1 MMKSQ
6 MKNDI
11 HGGNPQALLKSLGL
25 KKAPEIQ
32 ADFSVNINPA
42 GPPPSVSRALLS
54 INDKTYSDYPEIYA
68 ETALRSLAKA
78 HNLNV
83 ESILIGNGSTELFS
97 MIIQAL
103 KPDKIAWIA
112 PSYSGYSEICASHG
126 IPATPAFCT
135 LPEDNF
141 KINIRQLAGSDA
153 DMFFLCSPNNPS
165 GAVIGKKNILGFAAE
180 RKRSVFVVDESFIDF
195 LPNPETKTLF
205 SEKLPDNII
214 VVKSLTKFFSIAGVR
229 LGMLYANP
237 STVAKIAKARL
248 PWSVNAVAQ
257 KIAPLLYSDDKYIAE
272 TRRNICELR
281 KIFSADLAKIPGLKV
296 YPSHANFL
304 LCELRKGKMDADKL
318 QCELLKRGILI
329 RSCSNWQGL
338 GPKFFRLAVLDQD
351 SNNLLISELNSLF
364 CPKIVNR
371 QSSIV
376 NSPIMVVGTGSGSGK
391 SLLVS
396 ALCRYFVRKGLR
408 VAPFKAQN
416 MSLNSFVTKEG
427 GEMGRAQVVQAQ
439 AAKIE
444 PHTDMNPVLL
454 KPTGDAGS
462 QLIVN
467 GKATCNVTAKSY
479 YAEKCELRNDAF
491 KAFDRLASKYD
502 LIILEGAGSPAEIN
516 LQDKDFVN
524 MAMAEHAKAKTI
536 LVADIDKGGVFASI
550 YGTIALIPPKQRKLL
565 AGVVI
570 NKFRGDVSLLKSGI
584 EEIET
589 LTGIPVLGVLPFI
602 KDLRIEEEDSLG
614 LESRKKRTDD
624 RRQRTEDRCLGSG
637 VRGQGAGVSNQ
648 GSGVRCQVSVISD
661 QQDNLNSK
669 KQSAI
674 LQANDQRPITGNCRP
689 SSLRSPSAK
698 DNRASCAKDVASY
711 SDQVSDQQLTTDD
724 PFDKLLRHGSVQ
736 VRAGRQLNLEISVVR
751 LPRISNYTDFLT
763 FETLDNVEVSYVE
776 NPKDLGNPDII
787 FIPGTKNTCSDMQF
801 LRDSGF
807 EKKIKEAF
815 ESGTPVFGICG
826 GYQMLG
832 KKISDPHGVEGKPG
846 SIPGLALLPVETVL
860 EKDKELSQVS
870 GLVRISMPFANSGT
884 PFTGYEIHMGK
895 TIPTGRDSKSAKS
908 AVLKINRKLGREFAG
923 SDGTASSDG
932 LIFGTYIHG
941 IFDMKEMRDSLI
953 KWLCS
958 RKGINPDGIIQ
969 SGANDSEESFE
980 KLANM
985 VEKHIDLSGLK

>member
-1 MMKSQ
+1 MMKS
-6 MKNDI
+6 KIKKDI
-11 HGGNPQALLKSLGL
+11 HGGNPQALLKRLGL
-25 KKAPEIQ
+25 KKAPEMI

-42 GPPPSVSRALLS
+42 GPPLNVGRALLS
-54 INDKTYSDYPEIYA
+54 INDKIYSDYPEIYA
-68 ETALRSLAKA
+68 DTALRSLAKA
-78 HNLNV
+78 HSLSV
-83 ESILIGNGSTELFS
+83 ESVIVGNGSTELFS
-97 MIIQAL
+97 MIIQTL
-103 KPDKIAWIA
+103 KPNKIAWIA
-112 PSYSGYSEICASHG
+112 PSYSGYSEICAAHG
-126 IPATPAFCT
+126 VPASPAFCT
-135 LPEDNF
+135 QPEDNF

-153 DMFFLCSPNNPS
+153 DMFFLCSPNNPT
-165 GAVIGKKNILGFAAE
+165 GAVIGKKNILRFAAE
-180 RKRSVFVVDESFIDF
+180 RKHCVFVVDESFIDF
-195 LPNPETKTLF
+195 MPDAEDETLF
-205 SEKLPDNII
+205 SKKLPDNII

-229 LGMLYANP
+229 LGMLYASA

-248 PWSVNAVAQ
+248 PWSVNAIAQ
-257 KIAPLLYSDDKYIAE
+257 KIAPLLYSDKKYIAD
-272 TRRNICELR
+272 TRQNICELR
-281 KIFSADLAKIPGLKV
+281 KSLSADLAKIPALKV

-304 LCELRKGKMDADKL
+304 LCELRKGKMSVDKL
-318 QCELLKRGILI
+318 QSELLKLGILI

-338 GPKFFRLAVLDQD
+338 SSNFFRLAVLDRD
-351 SNNLLISELNSLF
+351 SNNLLISELNSIFGIRGKGQEVRGKGEKATGNQQLATNDLR
-364 CPKIVNR
+364 PPTSQRNQQLTTDNQR
-371 QSSIV
+371 LATSL
-376 NSPIMVVGTGSGSGK
+376 SPIMVVGTGSGSGK
-391 SLLVS
+391 SLIVS
-396 ALCRYFVRKGLR
+396 ALCRYFVRKGIR

-491 KAFDRLASKYD
+491 KAFDRLAAKYG

-550 YGTIALIPPKQRKLL
+550 YGTIALIPPKQRKLI

-570 NKFRGDVSLLKSGI
+570 NKFRGDVTLLKSGI

-614 LESRKKRTDD
+614 LEERKKRT
-624 RRQRTEDRCLGSG
+624 
-637 VRGQGAGVSNQ
+637 VISNQ
-648 GSGVRCQVSVISD
+648 WSVISN
-661 QQDNLNSK
+661 QQDNLKSK
-669 KQSAI
+669 NKSEV
-674 LQANDQRPITGNCRP
+674 GN
-689 SSLRSPSAK
+689 LK
-698 DNRASCAKDVASY
+698 
-711 SDQVSDQQLTTDD
+711 
-724 PFDKLLRHGSVQ
+724 
-736 VRAGRQLNLEISVVR
+736 LEIAVIR

-763 FETLDNVEVSYVE
+763 FETLENVELSYIE

-807 EKKIKEAF
+807 EKKIKDAY
-815 ESGTPVFGICG
+815 ESETPIFGICG

-846 SIPGLALLPVETVL
+846 SIQGLALLPVKTVL
-860 EKDKELSQVS
+860 EKNKELSQVS
-870 GLVRISMPFANSGT
+870 GLVRISMPFANSGI
-884 PFTGYEIHMGK
+884 PFIGYEIHMGK
-895 TIPTGRDSKSAKS
+895 TIPSGRNSKSAKS
-908 AVLKINRKLGREFAG
+908 AVLKINRKLGREFSG
-923 SDGTASSDG
+923 SDGCVSSDG
-932 LIFGTYIHG
+932 LVFGTYIHG
-941 IFDMKEMRDSLI
+941 IFDKKEMRDSLI

-958 RKGINPDGIIQ
+958 RKGINPDNIIQ
-969 SGANDSEESFE
+969 GGANDSEESFE
-980 KLANM
+980 KLADM
-985 VEKHIDLSGLK
+985 VEKHLDLSGWT

>member
-1 MMKSQ
+1 

-11 HGGNPQALLKSLGL
+11 HGGNPHAILKKLGL
-25 KKAPEIQ
+25 KKTPDIK

-42 GPPPSVSRALLS
+42 GPPLSVSRTLLS

-68 ETALRSLAKA
+68 ETALRSLAKT
-78 HNLNV
+78 HNLSV
-83 ESILIGNGSTELFS
+83 ESVLIGNGSTELFS
-97 MIIQAL
+97 MIIQSL
-103 KPDKIAWIA
+103 KPAKIAWIA
-112 PSYSGYSEICASHG
+112 PSYSGYSEICSSHG
-126 IPATPAFCT
+126 VPAAPAFCT
-135 LPEDNF
+135 QPENNF

-153 DMFFLCSPNNPS
+153 DMFFLCTPNNPT
-165 GAVIGKKNILGFAAE
+165 GAVIGKEKILGFAAE

-195 LPNPETKTLF
+195 LPDAETESLF
-205 SEKLPDNII
+205 SEKLPVNIV

-237 STVAKIAKARL
+237 STAAKIAKARL

-257 KIAPLLYSDDKYIAE
+257 KIAPLLHSDREYIAD

-281 KIFSADLAKIPGLKV
+281 KTLSADLAKIPALKV

-304 LCELRKGKMDADKL
+304 LCELRKGKITTNLKIKYCSKTTEGGLSSPPTRGLENPRSFEEEMHRDHYETISNADKL
-318 QCELLKRGILI
+318 QAELLRRGILI

-338 GPKFFRLAVLDQD
+338 GPNFFRLSVLDRD
-351 SNNLLISELNSLF
+351 SNSLLVSALNYILNPEIRNSQFTIRNSSFIS
-364 CPKIVNR
+364 
-371 QSSIV
+371 
-376 NSPIMVVGTGSGSGK
+376 SPIMVVGTGSGSGK

-479 YAEKCELRNDAF
+479 YAEKCGLRNDAF
-491 KAFDRLASKYD
+491 KAFDRLSAKYD

-550 YGTIALIPPKQRKLL
+550 YGTIALIPPKQRKLI

-570 NKFRGDVSLLKSGI
+570 NKFRGDVTLLKSGI

-614 LESRKKRTDD
+614 LESRKKV
-624 RRQRTEDRCLGSG
+624 SG
-637 VRGQGAGVSNQ
+637 VG
-648 GSGVRCQVSVISD
+648 CQVTGD
-661 QQDNLNSK
+661 QQ
-669 KQSAI
+669 
-674 LQANDQRPITGNCRP
+674 P
-689 SSLRSPSAK
+689 SSLRSPSTK

-711 SDQVSDQQLTTDD
+711 SDQVSGRRLTT
-724 PFDKLLRHGSVQ
+724 
-736 VRAGRQLNLEISVVR
+736 LNIAVVR

-763 FETLDNVEVSYVE
+763 FETLDKANVRYVE
-776 NPKDLGNPDII
+776 RSDELGSPDII

-807 EKKIKEAF
+807 EKKIKEAAK
-815 ESGTPVFGICG
+815 SGTPVFGICG

-832 KKISDPHGVEGKPG
+832 EKISDPHGVEG
-846 SIPGLALLPVETVL
+846 
-860 EKDKELSQVS
+860 
-870 GLVRISMPFANSGT
+870 
-884 PFTGYEIHMGK
+884 
-895 TIPTGRDSKSAKS
+895 
-908 AVLKINRKLGREFAG
+908 
-923 SDGTASSDG
+923 
-932 LIFGTYIHG
+932 
-941 IFDMKEMRDSLI
+941 
-953 KWLCS
+953 
-958 RKGINPDGIIQ
+958 
-969 SGANDSEESFE
+969 
-980 KLANM
+980 
-985 VEKHIDLSGLK
+985 

>member
-1 MMKSQ
+1 MMKL
-6 MKNDI
+6 KIKKDI
-11 HGGNPQALLKSLGL
+11 HGGNLNAILKRLGL
-25 KKAPEIQ
+25 KKAPDVK

-42 GPPPSVSRALLS
+42 GSPLNVGRTLISV
-54 INDKTYSDYPEIYA
+54 NDKLYSDYPEIYA

-78 HNLNV
+78 HNLSS
-83 ESILIGNGSTELFS
+83 ESVIIGSGSTEIFS

-103 KPDKIAWIA
+103 KPAKIAWIA
-112 PSYSGYSEICASHG
+112 PSYSGYSEICSSHG
-126 IPATPAFCT
+126 VTAAPAFCAQA
-135 LPEDNF
+135 ESNF
-141 KINIRQLAGSDA
+141 KINIRQLASSDA
-153 DMFFLCSPNNPS
+153 DMFFLCTPNNPT
-165 GAVIGKKNILGFAAE
+165 GAVIGKEKILNFASE
-180 RKRSVFVVDESFIDF
+180 RKNSVFVVDESFIDF
-195 LPNPETKTLF
+195 LPNAETKSLF
-205 SEKLPDNII
+205 SENLPTNII
-214 VVKSLTKFFSIAGVR
+214 VVKSLTKFFSLAGVR

-248 PWSVNAVAQ
+248 PWSVNAIAQ
-257 KIAPLLYSDDKYIAE
+257 KIAPLLYSDKIYVAD

-281 KIFSADLAKIPGLKV
+281 KSLSADLANFPALKI

-304 LCELRKGKMDADKL
+304 LCELRKGKMNADML
-318 QCELLKRGILI
+318 QAELLKRGILI
-329 RSCSNWQGL
+329 RSCSNWKGL
-338 GPKFFRLAVLDQD
+338 GPNFFRLAVLDHA
-351 SNNLLISELNSLF
+351 SNNLLISELTSMF
-364 CPKIVNR
+364 DSARGRGQEVSGNR
-371 QSSIV
+371 QQALGNSKGKIGNKKLAIGNQQLTTDDRRPATSH
-376 NSPIMVVGTGSGSGK
+376 SPIMVVGTGSGSGK

-396 ALCRYFVRKGLR
+396 ALCRYFVRKKLR

-479 YAEKCELRNDAF
+479 YAEKCGLRNDAF
-491 KAFDRLASKYD
+491 KAFDRLSAKYD

-550 YGTIALIPPKQRKLL
+550 YGTIALIPPKQRKLIT
-565 AGVVI
+565 GVVI
-570 NKFRGDVSLLKSGI
+570 NKFRGDVTLLKSGI

-614 LESRKKRTDD
+614 LESRRKKTVASRQSSVVSGQKENKSATFQSNDLSPATDD
-624 RRQRTEDRCLGSG
+624 RR
-637 VRGQGAGVSNQ
+637 
-648 GSGVRCQVSVISD
+648 
-661 QQDNLNSK
+661 
-669 KQSAI
+669 
-674 LQANDQRPITGNCRP
+674 P
-689 SSLRSPSAK
+689 
-698 DNRASCAKDVASY
+698 
-711 SDQVSDQQLTTDD
+711 TTDD
-724 PFDKLLRHGSVQ
+724 
-736 VRAGRQLNLEISVVR
+736 RQLKLEISVVR

-763 FETLDNVEVSYVE
+763 FETLDNIEVTYVE
-776 NPKDLGNPDII
+776 NPKDLGTPDII
-787 FIPGTKNTCSDMQF
+787 FIPGTKNTCSDMKF
-801 LRDSGF
+801 LRESGF
-807 EKKIKEAF
+807 ERKIKEAVQA
-815 ESGTPVFGICG
+815 ETPVFGICG

-832 KKISDPHGVEGKPG
+832 EKISDPYGVEGKPG
-846 SIPGLALLPVETVL
+846 AIPGLSLLPVETVL
-860 EKDKELSQVS
+860 EKEKELSQVS
-870 GLVRISMPFANSGT
+870 GLVRISMPFASSGT

-895 TIPTGRDSKSAKS
+895 TIPSRRNSKSAKS
-908 AVLKINRKLGREFAG
+908 AVLKINRKLGREFSG

-941 IFDMKEMRDSLI
+941 IFDRKEMRDSLL

-958 RKGINPDGIIQ
+958 RKGINPDEIIQ
-969 SGANDSEESFE
+969 SEANDSEESFE
-980 KLANM
+980 KLADM
-985 VEKHIDLSGLK
+985 VEKHLDLSKLN